1 MFATLTFA
9 GLAGVLS
16 ILSPCVLPLV
26 PIVLGAAAGEHP
38 RGPLALAGGL
48 ALSFTGIGIFVA
60 TVGFAI
66 GLDANLFRMIGGAI
80 LLMLGGVLLLPRL
93 QTQVALAAA
102 PLGNWSEQ
110 RLGGFSPGGL
120 KGQFGVGILLGIV
133 WAPCVGPTLGAAS
146 MMAARGENLGQV
158 ALTMLTFGV
167 GAAVPLLLL
176 GLLSREAF
184 VRWRGR
190 MLASGAGA
198 KQLMGGALLVMGLLI
213 LTGAD
218 KLVEARLVELSPIWL
233 TELTTRF

>member
-1 MFATLTFA
+1 MAATLTFA
-9 GLAGVLS
+9 ALAGVLS
-16 ILSPCVLPLV
+16 VLSPCVLPLI
-26 PIVLGAAAGEHP
+26 PIVLGTAAGEHP

-60 TVGFAI
+60 TIGFAI
-66 GLDANLFRMIGGAI
+66 GLDAALFRTIGGAV
-80 LLMLGGVLLLPRL
+80 LLTLGAVLLLPRL
-93 QTQVALAAA
+93 QTRMALAAA
-102 PLGNWSEQ
+102 PFGTWGEE
-110 RLGGFSPGGL
+110 RFGGFSPGGL

-146 MMAARGENLGQV
+146 MMAARGENLGAV
-158 ALTMLTFGV
+158 ALTMLVFGI
-167 GAAVPLLLL
+167 GAAVPLLVL

-198 KQLMGGALLVMGLLI
+198 KQLMGGVLLVVGLLI

-218 KLVEARLVELSPIWL
+218 KRVETWLVEVSPAWL
-233 TELTTRF
+233 TALTTRF